1 MLMVVPGR
9 AKRKLATHR
18 ESAHREPRS
27 FGVDSVDL
35 IFRMA
40 GESREPH
47 FVVI

>member
-1 MLMVVPGR
+1 MVVPGR

-18 ESAHREPRS
+18 ESGSRREPRS